1 MAFVIKK
8 GEITLETIIG
18 ILISSAVTLLV
29 CIINNHYQ
37 SNATRTLLEYKLEQL
52 TNRVDKHN
60 SVIERTYN
68 LEQEV
73 ALHEEKIAV
82 ANHRIA
88 DLEKGE
94 A

>member
-1 MAFVIKK
+1 M
-8 GEITLETIIG
+8 ETIIG
-18 ILISSAVTLLV
+18 ILISSGVTLLV

-37 SNATRTLLEYKLEQL
+37 ANATRTLMEYKLEQL

-60 SVIERTYN
+60 EVIERTYN
-68 LEQEV
+68 LEREV
-73 ALHEEKIAV
+73 ALIDEKIDV

-88 DLEKGE
+88 DLERGE

>member
-1 MAFVIKK
+1 M
-8 GEITLETIIG
+8 ETIIG

-37 SNATRTLLEYKLEQL
+37 SNATRTLMEYKLEQL

-60 SVIERTYN
+60 EVIERTYN
-68 LEQEV
+68 LEREV
-73 ALHEEKIAV
+73 ALIDEKIDV

-88 DLEKGE
+88 DLEKDE

>member
-1 MAFVIKK
+1 M
-8 GEITLETIIG
+8 ETIIG

-60 SVIERTYN
+60 SVIERTYR

-73 ALHEEKIAV
+73 ALHDEKLDV
-82 ANHRIA
+82 ANHRIT
-88 DLEKGE
+88 DLERDAE
-94 A
+94 

>member
-1 MAFVIKK
+1 M
-8 GEITLETIIG
+8 ETIAG

-37 SNATRTLLEYKLEQL
+37 ANATRTLLEYKLEQL

-60 SVIERTYN
+60 SVIERTYR

-73 ALHEEKIAV
+73 ALHDEKLDV

-88 DLEKGE
+88 DLERG
-94 A
+94 AD

>member
-1 MAFVIKK
+1 M
-8 GEITLETIIG
+8 ETIIG

-60 SVIERTYN
+60 SVIERTYR

-73 ALHEEKIAV
+73 ALHDEKIDV

-88 DLEKGE
+88 DLERDTD
-94 A
+94 

>member
-1 MAFVIKK
+1 M
-8 GEITLETIIG
+8 ETIIG
-18 ILISSAVTLLV
+18 ILISSGVTLAV

-37 SNATRTLLEYKLEQL
+37 SNATRTLMEYKLEQL

-60 SVIERTYN
+60 EVIERTYN

-73 ALHEEKIAV
+73 ALHEEKIDV

-88 DLEKGE
+88 DLEKDE

>member
-1 MAFVIKK
+1 M
-8 GEITLETIIG
+8 ETIIG
-18 ILISSAVTLLV
+18 ILISSGVTLAV

-37 SNATRTLLEYKLEQL
+37 SNATRTLMEYKLEQL

-60 SVIERTYN
+60 EVIERTYN
-68 LEQEV
+68 LEREV
-73 ALHEEKIAV
+73 ALIDEKIDV

-88 DLEKGE
+88 DLEKDE

>member
-1 MAFVIKK
+1 M
-8 GEITLETIIG
+8 ETLIG
-18 ILISSAVTLLV
+18 IFISSGVTLAV

-37 SNATRTLLEYKLEQL
+37 ANATRTLMEYKLEQL

-60 SVIERTYN
+60 EVIERTYN
-68 LEQEV
+68 LEREV
-73 ALHEEKIAV
+73 ALIDEKIDV

-88 DLEKGE
+88 DLERGE

>member
-1 MAFVIKK
+1 M
-8 GEITLETIIG
+8 ETLIG
-18 ILISSAVTLLV
+18 IFISSGVTLAV

-37 SNATRTLLEYKLEQL
+37 ANATRTLMEYKLEQL

-60 SVIERTYN
+60 EVIERTYN
-68 LEQEV
+68 LEQDV
-73 ALHEEKIAV
+73 ALINEKIAV

-94 A
+94 T

>member
-1 MAFVIKK
+1 M
-8 GEITLETIIG
+8 ETLIG
-18 ILISSAVTLLV
+18 IFISSGVTLAV

-60 SVIERTYN
+60 SVIERTYD
-68 LEQEV
+68 LEQDV
-73 ALHEEKIAV
+73 ALINEKIAV

>member
-1 MAFVIKK
+1 M
-8 GEITLETIIG
+8 ETIIG
-18 ILISSAVTLLV
+18 ILISSGVTLAV

-37 SNATRTLLEYKLEQL
+37 ANATRTLLEYKLEQL

-60 SVIERTYN
+60 SVIERTYR

-73 ALHEEKIAV
+73 ALHEEKIDV

-88 DLEKGE
+88 DLEKDE

>member
-1 MAFVIKK
+1 M
-8 GEITLETIIG
+8 ETIAG
-18 ILISSAVTLLV
+18 ILISSGVTLLV

-37 SNATRTLLEYKLEQL
+37 ANATRTLLEYKLEQL

-60 SVIERTYN
+60 GVIERTYD
-68 LEQEV
+68 LEQDV
-73 ALHEEKIAV
+73 ALINEKIAV

-94 A
+94 I

>member
-1 MAFVIKK
+1 M
-8 GEITLETIIG
+8 ETIIG

-37 SNATRTLLEYKLEQL
+37 ANATRTLLEYKLEQL

-60 SVIERTYN
+60 SVIERTYR
-68 LEQEV
+68 LEHEV
-73 ALHEEKIAV
+73 ALHDEKLNV

-88 DLEKGE
+88 DLERGTD
-94 A
+94 

>member
-1 MAFVIKK
+1 M
-8 GEITLETIIG
+8 ETIIG
-18 ILISSAVTLLV
+18 ILVSSAVTLLV

-60 SVIERTYN
+60 SVIERTYR

-73 ALHEEKIAV
+73 ALHEEKIDV

-88 DLEKGE
+88 DLEKDG

>member
-1 MAFVIKK
+1 M
-8 GEITLETIIG
+8 ETIIG
-18 ILISSAVTLLV
+18 ILISSGVTLLV

-60 SVIERTYN
+60 GVIERTYR

-73 ALHEEKIAV
+73 ALHEEKIDV

>member
-1 MAFVIKK
+1 M
-8 GEITLETIIG
+8 ETIAG
-18 ILISSAVTLLV
+18 ILISSGVTLLV

-37 SNATRTLLEYKLEQL
+37 ANATRTLLEYKLEQL

-60 SVIERTYN
+60 GVIERTYD
-68 LEQEV
+68 LEQDV
-73 ALHEEKIAV
+73 ALINEKIAV

-94 A
+94 T

>member
-1 MAFVIKK
+1 M
-8 GEITLETIIG
+8 ETIIG
-18 ILISSAVTLLV
+18 ILISSGVTLAV

-60 SVIERTYN
+60 SVIERTYR

-73 ALHEEKIAV
+73 ALHEEKIDV

-88 DLEKGE
+88 DLEKDE